1 MPQNDN
7 NREIIE
13 EEIQLAFLSR
23 ELEKATDEFVSTHK
37 VKPNTT
43 EQEQKG
49 LKSLKKRKDV
59 VVFQTDKSSRFSVDT
74 RDNYVAACEKHTA
87 KDKVVDEH
95 EYQSLINEI
104 NAHSV
109 MW

>member
-1 MPQNDN
+1 MT
-7 NREIIE
+7 
-13 EEIQLAFLSR
+13 
-23 ELEKATDEFVSTHK
+23 K
-37 VKPNTT
+37 
-43 EQEQKG
+43 QEQKG
-49 LKSLKKRKDV
+49 LKSEKKRKDV
-59 VVFQTDKSSRFSVDT
+59 VVFQTDKTLRLSVDT
-74 RDNYVAACEKHTA
+74 RDNYVAACEKHTD